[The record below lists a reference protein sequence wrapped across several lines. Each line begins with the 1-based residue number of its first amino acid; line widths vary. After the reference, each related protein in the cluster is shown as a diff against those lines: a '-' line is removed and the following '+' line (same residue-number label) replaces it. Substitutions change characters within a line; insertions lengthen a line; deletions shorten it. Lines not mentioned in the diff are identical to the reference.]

1 MTMFPRVGEKR
12 RIDDIGLEDEE
23 AIGGLCRYGRP
34 AVTFESLPHIPLT
47 RVSDWCPG
55 LSFSRVEGC
64 HAAFVTLCPTIAVLR
79 SCLSSADC
87 GHAGP
92 RIS

>member
-1 MTMFPRVGEKR
+1 MFPRVGEKR

-34 AVTFESLPHIPLT
+34 AVTFESLPHIPSR
-47 RVSDWCPG
+47 RVSGWCLG
-55 LSFSRVEGC
+55 LSFGRVEGC
-64 HAAFVTLCPTIAVLR
+64 HVATVIVCPTVPVLLG
-79 SCLSSADC
+79 CLSSADC